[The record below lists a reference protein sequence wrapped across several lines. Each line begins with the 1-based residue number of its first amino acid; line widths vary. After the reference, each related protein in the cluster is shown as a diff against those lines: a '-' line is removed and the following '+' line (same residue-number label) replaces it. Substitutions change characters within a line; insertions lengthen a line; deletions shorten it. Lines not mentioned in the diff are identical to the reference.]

1 MKKLLT
7 AVAFLAAL
15 FAGPASAQFY
25 LGAGAGASDT
35 DSNESSWK
43 TFIGYQFTPRWG
55 VEVGYTDLGDYR
67 GGSVDS
73 SFVAG
78 SFTHAFGERWSI
90 LAKLGQ
96 TWNSPHA
103 AGVNKNSDFYAAVG
117 VGYNFNKHLG
127 LRLEYEDY
135 GELSDS
141 PGPIG
146 SGSNLAL
153 SVKYGF

>member
-7 AVAFLAAL
+7 AAAFLAAL

-25 LGAGAGASDT
+25 VGAGAGAADT

-43 TFIGYQFTPRWG
+43 AYVGYQFAPRWG
-55 VEVGYTDLGDYR
+55 IEAGYTDFGDYL
-67 GGSVDS
+67 GGSLDS
-73 SFVAG
+73 TYVAG
-78 SFTHAFGERWSI
+78 TFTHPLGERWHI

-96 TWNSPHA
+96 AWNSPHA

-117 VGYNFNKHLG
+117 VGYSFNKNLG

-141 PGPIG
+141 PGPVS
-146 SGSNLAL
+146 SGSSLSL